1 MTPSNSEK
9 NKKKSSKKTAVV
21 TIRIDADLDEELDFI
36 SENKQ
41 LSKAALIRN
50 YLNLAKFFVIDHNS
64 IISSNKNELLLL
76 KRNYFKNLLE
86 NMDEKIQIDMGEELG
101 QFINDL
107 ARLQGKLDDIE
118 FKLGLC
124 QAYGFF
130 PKFIDRA
137 GYILFPKQFGTKKF
151 VEAFVW
157 RLITMGNKGDFD
169 KDFTE
174 ENIEDSR
181 RTRSSYYDTIQ
192 PVRRDA
198 THYAFEFARIKDEG
212 SD

>member
-1 MTPSNSEK
+1 MTPSNNNKSNNNKK
-9 NKKKSSKKTAVV
+9 NKTSVV
-21 TIRIDADLDEELDFI
+21 TIRIDADLDNELDEI
-36 SENKQ
+36 SDRKQ

-50 YLNLAKFFVIDHNS
+50 YLGLAKFFIIDHNS
-64 IISSNKNELLLL
+64 IISSNKNELMLL
-76 KRNYFKNLLE
+76 KRNYFKNILE
-86 NMDEKIQIDMGEELG
+86 NVDELIQIDMGEELG

-107 ARLQGKLDDIE
+107 ARLQGKLNDME
-118 FKLGLC
+118 FKLDLC

-130 PKFIDRA
+130 PKFIDKA
-137 GYILFPKQFGTKKF
+137 GYILFPKQFGTRKF

-174 ENIEDSR
+174 ENIKDSR
-181 RTRSSYYDTIQ
+181 RTRSSYHDTIQ

-198 THYAFEFARIKDEG
+198 THYAFEFAKIEDKEAE
-212 SD
+212 